1 MTKKQPTMP
10 IINRDELYA
19 ALYTNLD
26 TCNNDDEK
34 NEQRTK
40 TLKTLLGVCNHEQL
54 ESILNEYNK
63 IQKARNELGNE
74 DANET
79 NTTLDKIADYWQAIH
94 DLYVCYLEA
103 LETKYE
109 GTPINKILIYEA
121 PPMPYATDIK
131 KHPNRK
137 GKINYILAESCKV
150 CKKSEN
156 CNDNFQ
162 IHPSGPYVDTIKGLV
177 EGPTTKTIQ
186 DILVDQGILFIDLC
200 PLPLP
205 MTTDIRKS
213 VWGAWNENIE
223 TPPLSVVLL
232 EFALEF
238 ALKKGIQISKKPI
251 IAMGTPSATSQSIY
265 LYFEKKK
272 WSGSC
277 FKKPNDLV
285 INGHVIN
292 FSQLLKTNEKY
303 VEKGQIL
310 PLYASNIISGSNT
323 PNAELLKR
331 IF

>member
-1 MTKKQPTMP
+1 MTKNQPTMP
-10 IINRDELYA
+10 IINRDELYT
-19 ALYTNLD
+19 ALYVPLD
-26 TCNNDDEK
+26 ENKKKDLI
-34 NEQRTK
+34 RTE
-40 TLKTLLGVCNHEQL
+40 TLKTLLGVKEKG
-54 ESILNEYNK
+54 LNDL
-63 IQKARNELGNE
+63 IARYKMEK
-74 DANET
+74 DANEIVET
-79 NTTLDKIADYWQAIH
+79 DEKDYQDNQYSDTIEYNFDKVVEYWQAIH
-94 DLYVCYLEA
+94 DLYVCYLKKLKGKEV
-103 LETKYE
+103 
-109 GTPINKILIYEA
+109 NKILIYEA
-121 PPMPYATDIK
+121 PPMPDK
-131 KHPNRK
+131 S
-137 GKINYILAESCKV
+137 GKINYILAESCEA
-150 CKKSEN
+150 CEKSEN

-162 IHPSGPYVDTIKGLV
+162 IPPSGPYVKTIKGLF
-177 EGPTTKTIQ
+177 EGLKTKTIQ

-213 VWGAWNENIE
+213 VWGAWDENIE

-232 EFALEF
+232 EL
-238 ALKKGIQISKKPI
+238 ALKFAIDNGIEISNKPI
-251 IAMGTPSATSQSIY
+251 IAMGTPAATSQSIY

-292 FSQLLKTNEKY
+292 FSELLKTNEKY

>member
-1 MTKKQPTMP
+1 MPT
-10 IINRDELYA
+10 IKRDDLYT
-19 ALYTNLD
+19 ALYVPLKE
-26 TCNNDDEK
+26 DEK
-34 NEQRTK
+34 INLIRTE
-40 TLKTLLGVCNHEQL
+40 TLKTLLGVE
-54 ESILNEYNK
+54 EEGLNDL
-63 IQKARNELGNE
+63 IARYKMEK
-74 DANET
+74 DANEIVET
-79 NTTLDKIADYWQAIH
+79 DEKDYQNNQNSNKIEYNFDKVVEYWQAIH

-137 GKINYILAESCKV
+137 GKINYILAESCEV
-150 CKKSEN
+150 CEKSEN

-162 IHPSGPYVDTIKGLV
+162 IPPSGPYFDTIKGLN
-177 EGPTTKTIQ
+177 PKSQTIQ
-186 DILVDQGILFIDLC
+186 KILVEQGILFIDLC

-251 IAMGTPSATSQSIY
+251 IAMGTPTATSQSIY
-265 LYFEKKK
+265 YYFEKKK
-272 WSGSC
+272 PNLSIKIKDTETKVVDFSKLLNIN
-277 FKKPNDLV
+277 KKYETL
-285 INGHVIN
+285 
-292 FSQLLKTNEKY
+292 E
-303 VEKGQIL
+303 QIL